1 MQYNVVLMINLS
13 VTKVFPYNCAKIMII
28 DVDLVFMEWFCQQL
42 PVPLQNPSV
51 VGELVQLLDVILVR
65 VRPGAHHHHHHHHHY
80 HTLCI

>member
-1 MQYNVVLMINLS
+1 MINLTYS
-13 VTKVFPYNCAKIMII
+13 GLYVTKVISDKYVKIMII

-51 VGELVQLLDVILVR
+51 VGELIQLLDVILVR

>member
-1 MQYNVVLMINLS
+1 M
-13 VTKVFPYNCAKIMII
+13 TKVISDKYVKIMII

-51 VGELVQLLDVILVR
+51 VGELIQLLDVILVR
-65 VRPGAHHHHHHHHHY
+65 VRPGAHHQHHHHHHY